1 MFKHT
6 HTHKFKHTH
15 KHTEDTFKGTHTS
28 SMMTT
33 SMRPNSVSGTAHLS
47 PFPWLACLWRHPSL
61 SPYRLASPPWME
73 QDPSSPPCSIP
84 NTTKTR
90 SLPES
95 RHHNH
100 LVITSHPITM
110 KQSWLEGWH
119 HNSRFFTEYPT
130 SQWQSLYWGHGIKMT
145 VFTTVMTSQWD
156 GHYLE
161 SDITGTWLLLE
172 SWLGNGMVLIR
183 HDLTLRKQR
192 GRGVLTGGQDFTGSL
207 YRVPGITKAWCLV
220 RLWHHRDMIFSSVAT
235 SQRHDL

>member
-1 MFKHT
+1 
-6 HTHKFKHTH
+6 
-15 KHTEDTFKGTHTS
+15 
-28 SMMTT
+28 MTT
-33 SMRPNSVSGTAHLS
+33 SMRPNSVSGPSHLS

-61 SPYRLASPPWME
+61 SPCRLASPPWME
-73 QDPSSPPCSIP
+73 QDPSSPPCLIP

-95 RHHNH
+95 WHHTH
-100 LVITSHPITM
+100 LVVTSHCITM

-161 SDITGTWLLLE
+161 SDITLTVTWLLLE
-172 SWLGNGMVLIR
+172 SWLWNGMVLIR
-183 HDLTLRKQR
+183 HDLTLENKR
-192 GRGVLTGGQDFTGSL
+192 GGGGGGGCRTSQEVFTEFL
-207 YRVPGITKAWCLV
+207 A
-220 RLWHHRDMIFSSVAT
+220 
-235 SQRHDL
+235 SQRHDV